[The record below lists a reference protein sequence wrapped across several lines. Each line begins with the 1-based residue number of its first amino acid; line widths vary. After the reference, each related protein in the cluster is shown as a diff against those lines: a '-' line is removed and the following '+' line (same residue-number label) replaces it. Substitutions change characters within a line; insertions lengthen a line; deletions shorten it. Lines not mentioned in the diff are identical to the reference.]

1 MKKKDST
8 FILAASIII
17 ASLIYAFT
25 NRYIPSPVNESFIID
40 SWTGDIY
47 DLQGNNLTKLH
58 KSLTNRDF
66 KNKTQPDKIQ

>member
-1 MKKKDST
+1 MKKKYST

-58 KSLTNRDF
+58 KSLTNRAF
-66 KNKTQPDKIQ
+66 KNKTQPVS

>member
-1 MKKKDST
+1 MKKKYST

-58 KSLTNRDF
+58 KSLTQN
-66 KNKTQPDKIQ
+66 